1 MSLINEIHEQR
12 PAVRYAL
19 FGLTIITVLAVVGFF
34 GVTALQRDM
43 FMALHSDPQERA
55 DFIAQQ
61 DAGRPKPLAALS
73 RVANSLTA
81 SIGSLLGIN
90 RDAGFD
96 RGGQESDTRGGVHLL
111 PLSQ

>member
-1 MSLINEIHEQR
+1 MSLIHEIHEQK

-19 FGLTIITVLAVVGFF
+19 FGLTVITVLAVVGFF
-34 GVTALQRDM
+34 GITALQRDM

-73 RVANSLTA
+73 RAAGALTA
-81 SIGSLLGIN
+81 SIGSLFGIDRN
-90 RDAGFD
+90 AGFD
-96 RGGQESDTRGGVHLL
+96 RGGQQGTIPDAVHLL
-111 PLSQ
+111 PLSK

>member
-19 FGLTIITVLAVVGFF
+19 FGLTVITVLAVVGFF
-34 GVTALQRDM
+34 GITALQRDM

-81 SIGSLLGIN
+81 SIGSLLGID